1 LTKVRVMERVN
12 DKHSTPIPDSVLSE
26 AMNKLYNGW
35 FRKWRGRIEGLSD
48 PEFDAMM
55 TEATAMIDQYA
66 QYPLVRNLVIS
77 FVYELD
83 SRLHSG
89 YTKQSAEKLARIILE
104 ANA

>member
-1 LTKVRVMERVN
+1 MDRKN
-12 DKHSTPIPDSVLSE
+12 DANSLAVPDNVLSQ
-26 AMNKLYNGW
+26 ALNKIYNSW
-35 FRKWRGRIEGLSD
+35 FRKWRDKIATLSD
-48 PEFDAMM
+48 AEFDALM

-83 SRLHSG
+83 ARLHSG